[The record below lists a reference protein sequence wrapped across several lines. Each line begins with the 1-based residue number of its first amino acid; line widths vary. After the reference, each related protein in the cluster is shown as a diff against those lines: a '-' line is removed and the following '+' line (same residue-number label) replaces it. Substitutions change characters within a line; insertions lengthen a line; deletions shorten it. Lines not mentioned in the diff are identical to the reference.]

1 MPRIARRTSVR
12 VAAAALAVVCL
23 PALAGCAIGS
33 SAATGLQLASGNG
46 ANADAGALRVR
57 DLTIVQGKDGTPTG
71 TFIGTVVN
79 TGGTPDALVGVRIVD
94 PPAGQ
99 VLITGTQA
107 SGGRLPFPAASSTRI
122 GYNSDDH
129 IDVAGLA
136 VGPTQFVTV
145 ELQFES
151 AGRVQLQ
158 VMAVPPTGIY
168 EGIGP
173 LSAS

>member
-1 MPRIARRTSVR
+1 VPRIARRTSVR
-12 VAAAALAVVCL
+12 VAAAALALVAL
-23 PALAGCAIGS
+23 PALAGCAVGT
-33 SAATGLQLASGNG
+33 SAGTGLQKASGNG

-57 DLTIVQGKDGTPTG
+57 DLTIVQGKDGAPTG

-79 TGGTPDALVGVRIVD
+79 TGDSPDALVGVRVVD
-94 PPAGQ
+94 PAAGQ

-107 SGGRLPFPAASSTRI
+107 ADGKLPFPGVSSTRI
-122 GYNSDDH
+122 GYNSEEH
-129 IDVAGLA
+129 IDVVGLTA
-136 VGPTQFVTV
+136 SPTQFVTV
-145 ELQFES
+145 ELQFEV